1 MTRRRRLRRATAS
14 LWHGIVNKFTPNRS
28 SRGGAKVIGSVIHT
42 TESGE
47 GSIWGI
53 VNYFMRADVQV
64 SSHYVEGD
72 QQKKGSPWTTVV
84 RMVPET
90 EKAWTAKAA
99 NPHFVQYELVGRA
112 SRKRSEWLGK
122 YRAQLE
128 TTAALVADDVLQYG
142 FPIRHGIPGIVGH
155 ADLGAYGNDHWDP
168 GPGFPWDVFLDDV
181 RRFVQIADERPEAI
195 AMTKGGAGGSQAPRT
210 A

>member
-14 LWHGIVNKFTPNRS
+14 LWHGIVNTLTPSRS

-47 GSIWGI
+47 GSIWGV
-53 VNYFMRADVQV
+53 VNYLRRPDVQV
-64 SSHYVEGD
+64 SAHYVVGD

-99 NPHFVQYELVGRA
+99 NPYFIQYELVGRA
-112 SRKRSEWLGK
+112 SRKRAEWLTK

-142 FPIRHGIPGIVGH
+142 FPIRRDIPGIVGH
-155 ADLGAYGNDHWDP
+155 SDLEAYGNDHWDP

-181 RRFVQIADERPEAI
+181 RRFVRIADVRPEPVAVE
-195 AMTKGGAGGSQAPRT
+195 GGAGGSQAPRT